1 MKQSIY
7 ADQLTAINADESRF
21 SLPYLSMWM
30 EGEILCGEY
39 TKDLHLSLEVAKAC
53 VEARLFFSKGKM
65 SVLLVDMRG
74 IKSTTRDAR
83 QYMATIG
90 ATLVKA
96 CALITGS
103 GFNRTLGNIFL
114 TIDKPAV
121 PTKLFT
127 DKEKAKAWLQQY
139 L

>member
-1 MKQSIY
+1 MI
-7 ADQLTAINADESRF
+7 ADQLTAIGVDDRLTS
-21 SLPYLSMWM
+21 PYVSMWM
-30 EGEILCGEY
+30 EGEILCGSY

-53 VEARLFFSKGKM
+53 VEARLIFSKGKM
-65 SVLLVDMRG
+65 STLLVDMRG
-74 IKSTTRDAR
+74 IKSTTKEAR

-90 ATLVKA
+90 ATLVSA

-103 GFNRTLGNIFL
+103 GFNRAMGNIFL
-114 TIDKPAV
+114 FIDKPAV

-127 DKEKAKAWLQQY
+127 DERKAKEWLQQF

>member
-1 MKQSIY
+1 MI
-7 ADQLTAINADESRF
+7 ADQLTATGVDVNR
-21 SLPYLSMWM
+21 LTTPYVSMWM
-30 EGEILCGEY
+30 DGEILCGEY
-39 TKDLHLSLEVAKAC
+39 VKDLHLSLEVAKAC

-65 SVLLVDMRG
+65 STVLVDMRG
-74 IKSTTRDAR
+74 IKSTTKEAR
-83 QYMATIG
+83 EYMATIG

-114 TIDKPAV
+114 AIDKPQV

-127 DKEKAKAWLQQY
+127 DEGKARAWLQQY

>member
-1 MKQSIY
+1 MI
-7 ADQLTAINADESRF
+7 AEELTAINVEEERLI
-21 SLPYLSMWM
+21 LPYVSMWM
-30 EGEILCGEY
+30 DGEIICGEY
-39 TKDLHLSLEVAKAC
+39 ARDLHLSLEVAKTC

-65 SVLLVDMRG
+65 RALLIDMRG
-74 IKSTTRDAR
+74 IKSTTKPAR
-83 QYMATIG
+83 EYMATIG

-127 DKEKAKAWLQQY
+127 DEGKAREWLQQY